1 MEFLLSAATRFVFHL
16 RGHIRPSQ
24 TDTRLTRHIR
34 NLFWICY
41 LFSQEST
48 MRTGIPSS
56 IADTDCDLS
65 LPQDPETSPEFL
77 LLIRLGLIQ
86 SQTYRKLYVPSAMVQ
101 TDAELLC
108 TIRELDKLLEDWKLS
123 IPVNTRPT
131 FTSRPADAESMP
143 SSVLQIQYHYCMAT
157 IHQASG
163 RCTSW
168 TENQNTSGRGS
179 SLAISVEAS
188 RSLLRKFSRLELQ
201 FHQYNLLCVFPG
213 VPICTFQKTR
223 TNGPV

>member
-24 TDTRLTRHIR
+24 TDSRLTRHIR